1 MGKGNNTN
9 KKIYGI
15 GDKPQDLLVQK
26 SLPLFNFT
34 KTSFS
39 IFELRILDIYLSRI
53 DSHKPDIDT
62 VIISKK
68 ELEYLLF
75 EKENKQNKT
84 RFNIKYLLNSLD
96 SLIKKTVICDIK
108 SIQNPQN
115 TDTFYIDVNDID
127 EQINNNKLN
136 NNQSNK
142 KLTGEYSLDNVPL
155 FEKAT
160 VQVNVD
166 TGNYEIILKCSSTAK
181 PYIFNIEEIKYI
193 RYKLRNILKLKTLY
207 SIILF
212 IYLEQNKFR
221 KKWTVSIEELKKILG
236 CSDKYESF
244 KEFNRSI
251 LQPSIENVLKTE
263 RQFQYKFIKDS
274 RIITYIEFNLINDL
288 YVEYN
293 YLQENEEVYDLEYIF
308 KKEKYEQSEIN
319 LIQKELLEI
328 PILKLME
335 YIPKD
340 VDKNNIDIKTMQFFY
355 AKHCYNILQKQKGKK
370 EITNEFKYYLTI
382 LKNNYKDNKEDVKK
396 EENDK

>member
-84 RFNIKYLLNSLD
+84 RFNIKYLLSSLD

-115 TDTFYIDVNDID
+115 TDIFYIDVNDID

-142 KLTGEYSLDNVPL
+142 KLTGEYSLDTVPL

-160 VQVNVD
+160 IQVNVD

-221 KKWTVSIEELKKILG
+221 KKWTVSIEELKSILG

-244 KEFNRSI
+244 KEFNRSV
-251 LQPSIENVLKTE
+251 LQPAIKNVLKTE
-263 RQFQYKFIKDS
+263 RQFTFNFVRS
-274 RIITYIEFNLINDL
+274 NGNTITHIEFNLINDS
-288 YVEYN
+288 YIKYN
-293 YLQENEEVYDLEYIF
+293 YLQEDEEVYDLEYIF
-308 KKEKYEQSEIN
+308 KKEKYAQTEID

-328 PILKLME
+328 PIPKLME
-335 YIPKD
+335 YIPQDMNKD
-340 VDKNNIDIKTMQFFY
+340 NIDIKTMQYFY
-355 AKHCYNILQKQKGKK
+355 AKHCYNILEKQKSKK
-370 EITNEFKYYLTI
+370 EIANELKYYLTI
-382 LKNNYKDNKEDVKK
+382 LKNNYKDNKEVKG
-396 EENDK
+396 EN